1 MKPQKSHLYFYNIK
15 KHQNLTNMKTLN
27 YSSKIGLFI
36 LMLQLAG
43 NLSAQDHVFASF
55 KGKVIINSGSLSN
68 ARAVVTD
75 ELGQSMSVFLSR
87 NGNFRI
93 HLPIGRNY
101 RMTVEK
107 PGYISKEIAIDLSQY
122 SKKAQRANQT
132 MEFDVVM
139 FPQDATLEM
148 AYVNAVGEISFHP
161 HSGKMNIA
169 YNHRMIPSKRG
180 FDQLITETK

>member
-1 MKPQKSHLYFYNIK
+1 
-15 KHQNLTNMKTLN
+15 MKTLN

-43 NLSAQDHVFASF
+43 NLNAQDHVFASF

-68 ARAVVTD
+68 TRAVVTD
-75 ELGQSMSVFLSR
+75 ENGNSMSVFLSR
-87 NGNFRI
+87 SGNFRI

-101 RMTVEK
+101 KMVVEK
-107 PGYISKEIAIDLSQY
+107 PGYIAKEIAIDLSQY
-122 SKKAQRANQT
+122 SKKAQRVNPM

-139 FPQDATLEM
+139 YPQDMALEM
-148 AYVNAVGEISFHP
+148 AYINAVGEISFDR
-161 HSGKMNIA
+161 SNGKMNVA
-169 YNHRMIPSKRG
+169 YNHRMIPTKRG